1 MRITDLL
8 VFDRARLDTARAREA
23 AEAAQQRVSTGT
35 RIAHPGDDP
44 AGAGLAVAFRMS
56 SERLGAIQAA
66 TATAADELNAAD
78 GALDGVTN
86 ALTRARELAVQFAND
101 TYSAADR
108 AVGGQEVAGLFT
120 QVVSNLNL
128 RFGNRYLFGGT
139 RDAAPPFDAAGTYSG
154 STGAAAARQ
163 VEIAPGVYQDASV
176 RADVAVL
183 GAGGGTNVL
192 DALRAL
198 QHALE
203 AGDGAAVQQ
212 SVDGIDAAL
221 RQVAATRAE
230 AGTSADALGAASAA
244 AKIASGD
251 DEVRAAK
258 QGEVDLADAAIQL
271 QATQNALQAALA
283 ASAQGFRASLL
294 DYLR

>member
-1 MRITDLL
+1 MRVTDLL

-35 RIAHPGDDP
+35 RIEHPGDDP
-44 AGAGLAVAFRMS
+44 AGAGLTVAFRMS

-66 TATAADELNAAD
+66 TAAAADELNAAD

-86 ALTRARELAVQFAND
+86 ALTRARELAVQLAND

-108 AVGGQEVAGLFT
+108 AAGGQEVAGLFT
-120 QVVSNLNL
+120 QVVSDLNL
-128 RFGNRYLFGGT
+128 RFGNRYLFGGA
-139 RDAAPPFDAAGTYSG
+139 RDASPPFDAAGTYSG
-154 STGAAAARQ
+154 SAGAAAARQ

-176 RADVAVL
+176 RADVAIL

-198 QHALE
+198 QQALD
-203 AGDGAAVQQ
+203 AGDGAAVQR
-212 SVDGIDAAL
+212 SLDGIDAAL

-230 AGTSADALGAASAA
+230 VGTNADALATASAA
-244 AKIASGD
+244 AKIAAGD

-271 QATQNALQAALA
+271 QAAQNALQASLA